1 MACSRSVGAG
11 AGARAD
17 RMLFTL
23 AVPPSRPD
31 SALLPTRGWRSAS
44 GCACR
49 NTGSSHKCMAAAGAR
64 GLRHGRRG
72 AGAGRAGRLGGRAG
86 ARRGRRRGQRR
97 GGARRRRARGRG
109 RPGTRP
115 GRRRPAPA
123 AAQRGVA
130 VDHLRA
136 RARAAAE
143 QGHAVRGP
151 RPPALG
157 GVVFKRVLGHAARL
171 LLDRAAAGR
180 VAAGLHAPLR
190 DSLQSGAP
198 GESGGAWARMPGG
211 GLRCS
216 VCSAAQDEQ
225 ARPLSAAQAAYAAL
239 DAHALVRIY
248 DALAARVGRAALL
261 ALCGGR
267 VAPGALA
274 GRGGGASDGAASA
287 DGACREAGNGILRAP
302 AVSLAGASERVP
314 DSGSAP
320 AVRDLNAP
328 CDGAAAAGV
337 WEASTVRESRLGQRA
352 DAVTHVCGAAGS
364 RPSGLWI
371 MRCCGSAVFGGTLLR
386 GGRASGLR
394 SAASGLRL
402 RTAWRRMPGSGSAA
416 AGRPPCAGSVAGGC
430 RWLQSRAAL
439 QSRPLAC
446 LRGQLRSGCAAL

>member
-1 MACSRSVGAG
+1 M
-11 AGARAD
+11 
-17 RMLFTL
+17 
-23 AVPPSRPD
+23 
-31 SALLPTRGWRSAS
+31 
-44 GCACR
+44 GCA
-49 NTGSSHKCMAAAGAR
+49 TGGAAPVLDVRDAWEAA
-64 GLRHGRRG
+64 LARG
-72 AGAGRAGRLGGRAG
+72 AGADAGSGAG
-86 ARRGRRRGQRR
+86 APAAGERAAADGPALGQAAAGQPRRRRNEVSLSTICERVLGRPLNKAMQCAAPARPPSAVWCSSEYWATPR
-97 GGARRRRARGRG
+97 ACCSTAQPQEGLRQDCMRHCATACKAAHPESLGAPGPACPAAACAAACAARRR
-109 RPGTRP
+109 TS
-115 GRRRPAPA
+115 
-123 AAQRGVA
+123 
-130 VDHLRA
+130 DW
-136 RARAAAE
+136 E
-143 QGHAVRGP
+143 
-151 RPPALG
+151 
-157 GVVFKRVLGHAARL
+157 
-171 LLDRAAAGR
+171 
-180 VAAGLHAPLR
+180 
-190 DSLQSGAP
+190 
-198 GESGGAWARMPGG
+198 
-211 GLRCS
+211 
-216 VCSAAQDEQ
+216 